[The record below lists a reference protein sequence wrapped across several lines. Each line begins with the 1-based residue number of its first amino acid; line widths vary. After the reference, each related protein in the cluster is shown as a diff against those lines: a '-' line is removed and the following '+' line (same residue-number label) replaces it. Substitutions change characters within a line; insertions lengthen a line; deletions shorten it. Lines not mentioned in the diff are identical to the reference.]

1 MSPTKKKWK
10 KSVHNLDARKG
21 RGKEVRMITGQ
32 MSIEQSMTHY
42 RTIGRQVI
50 IGHLQIVPEPIN
62 TDSHQSDSLS
72 SSVNN
77 TGRVL

>member
-1 MSPTKKKWK
+1 MEEEC
-10 KSVHNLDARKG
+10 VHDLDARNG
-21 RGKEVRMITGQ
+21 RGEEVRMITGQ

-50 IGHLQIVPEPIN
+50 IGYLQIVPEPIN
-62 TDSHQSDSLS
+62 TESNQSDSLS

-77 TGRVL
+77 TGRVPRV